1 MMFPYKTYLMA
12 LVVSILPWATEKLG
26 MVDWNG
32 LLLGWGVP
40 ENMVVPA
47 ATAVSGLIMIVMR
60 FITQVTTVHTAL
72 LTEPPKE

>member
-1 MMFPYKTYLMA
+1 MFPYKTYLMA
-12 LVVSILPWATEKLG
+12 PVVSVLPWVTEKLG

-47 ATAVSGLIMIVMR
+47 ATAVSGVIMIVMR

-72 LTEPPKE
+72 HTEPPKE